1 MHALLGAAADCVTR
15 AIGHA
20 VLAAETVQTPVRQ
33 WRSYRDAFPSA
44 FPAVPTVSDEGGPRV
59 SGQFTPQWPDG
70 LPVGDEWVP
79 APQQADIR
87 FPYDGSLVASAPV
100 GDAAIAGR
108 ALDHAV
114 ALRDTVGRLP
124 SHVRRAALSGAH
136 RALAERRTEVEQLL
150 VLETGKPLV
159 DCRTE
164 VDRTLLTLQTSAE
177 EVARLHGETVPLDLL
192 PSGEGLVG
200 FWVRKPVGVV
210 VGIAGYNYPLL
221 LAAHKVAP
229 ALAAGCPVVLKP
241 APQTP
246 LATLWMVHVL
256 REALVAAGGPAG
268 AVQLVTGG
276 VDVGVRLTTDP
287 RLGAVSFTGSAAVGH
302 QIARDAAPTKVL
314 LELGSNAA
322 VVVAED
328 ADLDAAAD
336 AVIRGGYY
344 ASGQACISVQR
355 VIVTEPVRDELVKRL
370 AVRIGEVVVGDPRNG
385 DTRVSALID
394 ERSTARVLDWVER
407 AVAAGGRLMA
417 GGTVERGVLAPT
429 VLLDVPD
436 GCAAW
441 DEEIFG
447 PVVVVRTVPD
457 LDAAF
462 EAVNASRYGLHAS
475 VFTGSLDTAFSALDR
490 LDVGGVVVNEVP
502 GFRSDVMPYGGT
514 KDSGIGREGPRFAI
528 EELTVTRMAVIRPS
542 TRRS

>member
-1 MHALLGAAADCVTR
+1 M
-15 AIGHA
+15 
-20 VLAAETVQTPVRQ
+20 
-33 WRSYRDAFPSA
+33 
-44 FPAVPTVSDEGGPRV
+44 
-59 SGQFTPQWPDG
+59 SGQFTPEWPDG

-79 APQQADIR
+79 TAAAADIH

-100 GDAAIAGR
+100 GDDAPRAGR
-108 ALDHAV
+108 STTPWPCAMPWA
-114 ALRDTVGRLP
+114 GC
-124 SHVRRAALSGAH
+124 RRTCAGPRLSGAH
-136 RALAERRTEVEQLL
+136 RAMAARRTEVEQLL

-159 DCRTE
+159 DCRIE
-164 VDRTLLTLQTSAE
+164 VDRTLLTLQTAAE

-192 PSGEGLVG
+192 PSGEGLIG
-200 FWVRKPVGVV
+200 FWVRKPIGVV
-210 VGIAGYNYPLL
+210 VGIAGFNYPLL
-221 LAAHKVAP
+221 LAAHKIAP
-229 ALAAGCPVVLKP
+229 ALAAGCPVIVKP

-256 REALVAAGGPAG
+256 REALVAAGGPAA

-276 VDVGVRLTTDP
+276 VDVGVRLTTD
-287 RLGAVSFTGSAAVGH
+287 RRIGAVSFTGSAAVGH

-322 VVVAED
+322 LVVAED

-355 VIVTEPVRDELVKRL
+355 VIVVEPVRDQLVKRL
-370 AVRIGEVVVGDPRNG
+370 AARIGEVVVGDPRDA

-394 ERSTARVLDWVER
+394 ERSTDRVLDWVER
-407 AVAAGGRLMA
+407 AVAAGGRVLA
-417 GGTVERGVLAPT
+417 GGTVRGGVLVPT

-447 PVVVVRTVPD
+447 PVVVVRSVPD
-457 LDAAF
+457 VDAAF
-462 EAVNASRYGLHAS
+462 EVVNASRYGLHAS
-475 VFTGSLDTAFSALDR
+475 VFTGSLETAFTAVDR

-514 KDSGIGREGPRFAI
+514 KDSGVGREGPRFAI

-542 TRRS
+542 TRKG

>member
-1 MHALLGAAADCVTR
+1 MTA
-15 AIGHA
+15 
-20 VLAAETVQTPVRQ
+20 
-33 WRSYRDAFPSA
+33 
-44 FPAVPTVSDEGGPRV
+44 
-59 SGQFTPQWPDG
+59 QFVPQWPDG
-70 LPVGDEWVP
+70 LPIGDSWVP
-79 APQQADIR
+79 APATGDVH
-87 FPYDGSLVASAPV
+87 FPYDGSLVAAAPL
-100 GDAAIAGR
+100 GDVANARA

-114 ALRDTVGRLP
+114 SIREDVGRLP
-124 SHVRRAALSGAH
+124 SHVRREALAATHAALAS
-136 RALAERRTEVEQLL
+136 RRDDLEQLL

-159 DCRTE
+159 DCRVE
-164 VDRTLLTLQTSAE
+164 VDRTLLTLQVSAE

-192 PSGEGLVG
+192 PSGQGLIG

-210 VGIAGYNYPLL
+210 VGIAGFNYPLL
-221 LAAHKVAP
+221 LASHKVAP
-229 ALAAGCPVVLKP
+229 ALAAGCPVIVKP

-246 LATLWMVHVL
+246 LATLW
-256 REALVAAGGPAG
+256 LVDLMRRAIVEAGGPAG

-276 VDVGVRLTTDP
+276 PDVGAALTTD
-287 RLGAVSFTGSAAVGH
+287 RRIGAVSFTGSAAVGH

-314 LELGSNAA
+314 LELGNNSAL
-322 VVVAED
+322 VVADD

-336 AVIRGGYY
+336 AIVRGGYY

-355 VIVTEPVRDELVKRL
+355 VIVVRSVRDELVTRL
-370 AVRIGEVVVGDPRNG
+370 AARLDQVVVGDPR
-385 DTRVSALID
+385 DLATRVSALID
-394 ERSTARVLDWVER
+394 ERSTSRVLAWVQA
-407 AVAAGGRLMA
+407 AVGSGATVLVGGGLA
-417 GGTVERGVLAPT
+417 DGVLQPT

-436 GCAAW
+436 GQLAW

-447 PVVVVRTVPD
+447 PVLAVRAVPD

-475 VFTGSLDTAFSALDR
+475 VFTSSLQTAFEAVDR

-528 EELTVTRMAVIRPS
+528 EELTVTRMAVIRPF
-542 TRRS
+542 TAGVGR